1 MKAIATTIATATTQ
15 RRRHQPRT
23 IIVTGGGSGIGRR
36 IVQLLTARG
45 DNVMTCGRRA
55 AALHETVALCHST
68 RRMKDGTI
76 ATATTAS
83 TTAVEAPEAGIVV
96 PGAVA
101 TCVTD
106 LAIPGSEHELITQT
120 LQHFGADCRI
130 DGIVNNAAQTWPVL
144 FPQWDD
150 QALEHLLQINV
161 RAPIRV
167 IQAAWPYLTTQKK
180 KKSVSNNNNNYN
192 DNNNG
197 CDDDNTDDDGGG
209 GRIINMSSVA
219 VLSPFPGNGAYG
231 MTKSALDAVT
241 RSIHAEQDQNSENSP
256 FVKAFS
262 IAPGAVETEML
273 RTLVTHEQV
282 STDHTMSTT
291 DIATVV
297 LACLDGQYDEH
308 AGQVLYVPIPG
319 GGVTTDPKKAQHLLE
334 EYFASSSS

>member
-1 MKAIATTIATATTQ
+1 
-15 RRRHQPRT
+15 
-23 IIVTGGGSGIGRR
+23 
-36 IVQLLTARG
+36 
-45 DNVMTCGRRA
+45 MTCGRRA
-55 AALHETVALCHST
+55 AALHETVALCT
-68 RRMKDGTI
+68 TAAAR
-76 ATATTAS
+76 ATATTS
-83 TTAVEAPEAGIVV
+83 TTAVEVPEIGDVV
-96 PGAVA
+96 PGSVA

-106 LAIPGSEHELITQT
+106 LAIPGSEHDLITQT
-120 LQHFGADCRI
+120 LQHFGGGRI

-180 KKSVSNNNNNYN
+180 NQHQSVFNNNID

-197 CDDDNTDDDGGG
+197 CDDDNTDDDDGGG

-241 RSIHAEQDQNSENSP
+241 RSIHAEQPPPAAAGGTGSKCETHSEYKP

-262 IAPGAVETEML
+262 IAPGAVETDML
-273 RTLVTHEQV
+273 RTIVTHEQV

-319 GGVTTDPKKAQHLLE
+319 GGVTTDPNQAQQLME
-334 EYFASSSS
+334 EYFASSSA